1 MRPPAL
7 RHVIFANPKENEIM
21 DRNDVV
27 GVETETEDN
36 TKNTNTVSGWLD
48 NLSSKV
54 LEFIPNPWSK
64 SPLVS
69 E

>member
-1 MRPPAL
+1 
-7 RHVIFANPKENEIM
+7 M